1 MLRSRPSSVVR
12 LGLLPACLMA
22 GTVLAAQEPAARQAF
37 RAGVDVVEVDVQV
50 IGRDGHPVPDLTP
63 DKFDVRIG
71 GQRRR
76 VTTAQFVRYGDPSAV
91 RHAPAV
97 APGAS
102 APTVTPEEAMAG
114 RRLFMV
120 AIDALSFDP
129 GDSRGV
135 AVATQRFIE
144 GLPETDLVGLFT
156 FPSGAKVDPT
166 TEHADVLKA
175 LDQVSG
181 QRVITTGRFP
191 LQASEVVDFIA
202 GEQEPVIRRH
212 CGESGAGDPGC
223 VRQLESEIATL
234 GGTFEVMAQ
243 SSLGRLRDMIDQLAK
258 VPGRKVLVLASA
270 GLPVSDRPGGR
281 PSIGDLPQQLGEA
294 AARANVAIYTLFVD
308 DGMLR
313 QFASEERNARRQM
326 VNVSRESNL
335 LGRWLDQFSGSA
347 GGTMIKV
354 MVDSGEAA
362 YAQIARETAAH
373 YLLAV
378 EPDRSD
384 RSGSSRRIQV
394 RVNHPNATVRA
405 RQWVVLPEQ

>member
-1 MLRSRPSSVVR
+1 MHQNRLRSRVV
-12 LGLLPACLMA
+12 LAWLLAAASLA
-22 GTVLAAQEPAARQAF
+22 GVGRAAQEPAPRQAF
-37 RAGVDVVEVDVQV
+37 RAGVDVIEVDAQV
-50 IGRDGHPVPDLTP
+50 IGRDGQPVPDLTA

-76 VTTAQFVRYGDPSAV
+76 VSSVQFVRYGDPSAV
-91 RHAPAV
+91 RNVPAV
-97 APGAS
+97 APGAQT
-102 APTVTPEEAMAG
+102 PTVTPEQAMAG

-120 AIDALSFDP
+120 AVDALSFDP

-144 GLPETDLVGLFT
+144 GLPDTDLVGLFT
-156 FPSGAKVDPT
+156 YPSGAKVDPT
-166 TEHADVLKA
+166 TEHADVMKA

-202 GEQEPVIRRH
+202 GEREPVIRRH
-212 CGESGAGDPGC
+212 CGESGGDPGC
-223 VRQLESEIATL
+223 IQQLESEIATL
-234 GGTFEVMAQ
+234 GGTFEAMAR
-243 SSLGRLRDMIDQLAK
+243 SSLGMLRDMIDQLAN

-281 PSIGDLPQQLGEA
+281 PDIGDLPQRLGEA

-308 DGMLR
+308 DSMLR

-326 VNVSRESNL
+326 VNVAREGNL

-362 YAQIARETAAH
+362 YAQIVRETAGH

-394 RVNHPNATVRA
+394 RVNHPNTTVRA
-405 RQWVVLPEQ
+405 RQWVVLPEE

>member
-1 MLRSRPSSVVR
+1 MSRTRVVS
-12 LGLLPACLMA
+12 CLFLVVTATVALAAA
-22 GTVLAAQEPAARQAF
+22 GRPAQEPPARQPF
-37 RAGVDVVEVDVQV
+37 RAGVDIVEVDVQV
-50 IGRDGHPVPDLTP
+50 VGRDGQPVPDLTP

-76 VTTAQFVRYGDPSAV
+76 VSAAQFIRYGDPAAV
-91 RHAPAV
+91 M
-97 APGAS
+97 S
-102 APTVTPEEAMAG
+102 APVSALGAPTPALTPEQAMTG

-135 AVATQRFIE
+135 AVATQRFVE
-144 GLPETDLVGLFT
+144 GLPDTDLVGLFT

-166 TEHADVLKA
+166 TEHADVVKA

-181 QRVITTGRFP
+181 QKVITTGRFP

-202 GEQEPVIRRH
+202 GEREPVIRRH
-212 CGESGAGDPGC
+212 CGESGGAGDPTC
-223 VRQLESEIATL
+223 IMQLESEIATL
-234 GGTFEVMAQ
+234 GGTFEAMAQ
-243 SSLGRLRDMIDQLAK
+243 SSLGMLLDMIDQLAK

-281 PSIGDLPQQLGEA
+281 PGIGDLPQRLGEA
-294 AARANVAIYTLFVD
+294 AARANVAIYSLFVD
-308 DGMLR
+308 DSMLR

-394 RVNHPNATVRA
+394 RVNHPNVTVRA
-405 RQWVVLPEQ
+405 RQWVVLPE